1 MTMIP
6 KRVAVLLLVLAIIS
20 PHPHNVAGDGNC
32 TLEHKR
38 VITVF
43 CSSYVYSPKPGGAPE
58 TWSRCCRKVREVMTV
73 TNMECIVQ
81 LLSPKDQ
88 KLYGKRIRDLE
99 LVCVTHS
106 PPPSHRVMAHRDA
119 PVIPDGV

>member
-1 MTMIP
+1 MMLR
-6 KRVAVLLLVLAIIS
+6 KVAVLLLVLAIIS
-20 PHPHNVAGDGNC
+20 PHPPKVSGNC

-43 CSSYVYSPKPGGAPE
+43 CSSYIYSPKPGGAPE
-58 TWSRCCRKVREVMTV
+58 TWSRCCRKVREVMAV

-99 LVCVTHS
+99 LVCAAYS
-106 PPPSHRVMAHRDA
+106 PPPSHRVMAQRDE